1 MALLINNK
9 YHDQTSYCFEL
20 PQRDIIAYNSEELAP
35 AFAAI
40 TAAQQHGYYIVGYL
54 SYELG
59 YFLEPALTFLMKN
72 TLLTTPLLHF
82 RCYKN
87 MTSFSWA
94 EGPCL
99 SRSLPR
105 TTIRDWAEK
114 SFFSNIKLAISFEEY
129 QQKILRLQKHIY
141 DGETYQT
148 NLTSYYE
155 GAWQGNPLD
164 LFQQLLQQQ
173 RVEYAAFLPDF
184 LGKSLLSISPEL
196 FFKKEGHTIKCK
208 PMKGTAKCLPEI
220 EDDLRQQFYLKT
232 DPKIHAEN
240 TMIVDLLRNDLGR
253 ISDAGSVNVSQL
265 LTCEHYESVHQ
276 MTSTINATL
285 PANSS
290 FETIIQGLF
299 PCGSITGAPKIR
311 TMEIIHALENRQRG
325 VYTGAIGYITPEND
339 MCFNVAIRTAELYK
353 NKMTLGVGGGILH
366 DSIARDEFEE
376 MQLKAKFL
384 LGIAR
389 Q

>member
-1 MALLINNK
+1 MVLLINNK
-9 YHDQTSYCFEL
+9 YHDQPSYCFEL
-20 PQRDIIAYNSEELAP
+20 PQHDIIAYNPDELAP

-40 TAAQQHGYYIVGYL
+40 TAAQKHGYYIVGYL

-59 YFLEPALTFLMKN
+59 CFLEPALTSLMKD

-87 MTSFSWA
+87 MRSFSWA
-94 EGPCL
+94 EGLGP
-99 SRSLPR
+99 SLR
-105 TTIRDWAEK
+105 WGEK

-129 QQKILRLQKHIY
+129 QQKILQLQKHIY

-155 GAWQGNPLD
+155 GTWQGNPLN

-184 LGKSLLSISPEL
+184 LDKSLLSISPEL
-196 FFKKEGHTIKCK
+196 FFKKKGHTIKCK
-208 PMKGTAKCLPEI
+208 PMKGTAKRLPET

-311 TMEIIHALENRQRG
+311 TMEIIYALENRQRG